1 MRPAPGAAPASP
13 SAARELRQ
21 DPDAAARARTR
32 PLARASAGAAA
43 RGRAMGADRRHPG
56 SARDARARAR
66 GGGAGGGGARGP
78 RAGAGN
84 GEPPGVARRVGA
96 SGAARGGPGDSRAGR
111 PDRAGRASGA
121 DAPPPLAAATAL
133 LVREARDRGAP
144 YDRGRAL
151 RRGAR
156 RPRRRGHP
164 GAGRNR
170 AGQRR
175 ARRMA
180 GSAAQ
185 RRAPAR
191 GGMARPRGRGGRGGA
206 ALEPGA
212 RVARAVA
219 AVALAAAHPLDA
231 SRRGTGVAGA
241 RARWLRARSGMVGH
255 AAGVLVDCLS
265 FADSTDAVLRVGV
278 GPAKWATGLVVGPDV
293 LYQLAPQIRGR
304 REDAAREAVAL
315 DLRKPE
321 LDLIEPRAVGR
332 REMQGDARMRGEPR
346 G

>member
-1 MRPAPGAAPASP
+1 
-13 SAARELRQ
+13 
-21 DPDAAARARTR
+21 
-32 PLARASAGAAA
+32 
-43 RGRAMGADRRHPG
+43 
-56 SARDARARAR
+56 
-66 GGGAGGGGARGP
+66 
-78 RAGAGN
+78 

-133 LVREARDRGAP
+133 PVREARDRGAP

-219 AVALAAAHPLDA
+219 AVALPAAHPLDA
-231 SRRGTGVAGA
+231 SRRGAGVAGA
-241 RARWLRARSGMVGH
+241 RGIGWREIEVTRAPDGRPDVSLSGIATQRAQELGVTRVLLSLSH
-255 AAGVLVDCLS
+255 THLAAV
-265 FADSTDAVLRVGV
+265 AIAVL
-278 GPAKWATGLVVGPDV
+278 
-293 LYQLAPQIRGR
+293 
-304 REDAAREAVAL
+304 E
-315 DLRKPE
+315 
-321 LDLIEPRAVGR
+321 RA
-332 REMQGDARMRGEPR
+332 
-346 G
+346 

>member
-21 DPDAAARARTR
+21 DPDAAARARPR
-32 PLARASAGAAA
+32 PLARAGAGAAA
-43 RGRAMGADRRHPG
+43 RGRAMGAERRHPG

-133 LVREARDRGAP
+133 PVREARDRGAP

-164 GAGRNR
+164 G
-170 AGQRR
+170 
-175 ARRMA
+175 
-180 GSAAQ
+180 
-185 RRAPAR
+185 
-191 GGMARPRGRGGRGGA
+191 
-206 ALEPGA
+206 
-212 RVARAVA
+212 
-219 AVALAAAHPLDA
+219 
-231 SRRGTGVAGA
+231 
-241 RARWLRARSGMVGH
+241 
-255 AAGVLVDCLS
+255 GVLVDCLS

-315 DLRKPE
+315 DPW
-321 LDLIEPRAVGR
+321 
-332 REMQGDARMRGEPR
+332 MRGEPR
-346 G
+346 GDRLGLMRREVVGNEVDRAAPRVGGHELIEEGQELDTRMPGDRAAFD